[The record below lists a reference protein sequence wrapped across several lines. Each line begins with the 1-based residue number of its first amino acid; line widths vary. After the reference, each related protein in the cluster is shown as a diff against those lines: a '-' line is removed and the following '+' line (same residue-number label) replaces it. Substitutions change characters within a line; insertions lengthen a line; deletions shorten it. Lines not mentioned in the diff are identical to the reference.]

1 MDLKKPHTTAFF
13 VEGMCCADEEFT
25 IRRKLSALEGVDSC
39 AFNLVAQK
47 LTVTH
52 RRDDAEILKALRDV
66 GFQPRLALEG
76 LRARTTKPN
85 RGRLVAVATA
95 GVLTLI
101 GEVLYHLGYPPV
113 VTVPVF
119 LGAVLIGGW
128 RIALKGLKAARTFA
142 FDMNFLMTVAV
153 IGAMTIGEWEE
164 AAAVTFLFAL
174 ALWLESYSMEKTR
187 NAIRSL
193 MELSPTTAWVRRD
206 GREVELPVGEVVIGD
221 HLIIKPG
228 ERIPLDG
235 AVVGG
240 SSYVNQ
246 APITG
251 ESIPVEKRIGDPVYA
266 GSINERGSLEISVTK
281 LAADTTLARIIH
293 LVEEA
298 QGRRAP
304 SQTFVDRFARVYTP
318 AVIVLALLVAVI
330 PPVFF
335 AQPFAE
341 WFYRALVL
349 LVIACPCALVISTP
363 VTIVSALTNAARN
376 GILVKGGTHLEN
388 AGGLKVIAFD
398 KTGTLTYGLPT
409 VTDVI
414 PVDTLPEKE
423 IVALA
428 ASMESRS
435 EHHLA
440 DAIIRYAEQHGI
452 AYKHI
457 VPHQF
462 ESLTGR
468 GVRAKLDG
476 NVYYIGN
483 HALAEEQ
490 GICSPEVDAR
500 LERLE
505 RDAKTTIILGSER
518 RALGIIAIAD
528 TIRPESRT
536 AIRALHESG
545 INKVVMLTGD
555 NCGTAKSIAE
565 QLGIDEYRAELLPE
579 EKVAAINSLR
589 ERYGKV
595 GMVGDGI
602 NDAPALAA
610 STVGFAMGTVGSD
623 TALETADVALMS
635 DDLSKLS
642 YIILLSRRTL
652 KHIKQNIALS
662 LLIKLAF
669 LALAIPG
676 IATLWM
682 AIAADEGAALLVI
695 FNALRILRMQ
705 DRRANKNTFEW
716 WRVKK

>member
-1 MDLKKPHTTAFF
+1 MDLKKNHTTTFF
-13 VEGMCCADEEFT
+13 IEGMCCADEEFT
-25 IRRKLSALEGVDSC
+25 IRRKLSGLEGVDSC

-52 RRDDAEILKALRDV
+52 RRDDADILKALRDI
-66 GFQPRLALEG
+66 GFKPRLALEG
-76 LRARTTKPN
+76 LTARITRPN

-95 GVLTLI
+95 GVLTLV
-101 GEVLYHLGYPPV
+101 GEVLYHLGSSPI
-113 VTVPVF
+113 VTVPIF
-119 LGAVLIGGW
+119 LGAVILGGW
-128 RIALKGLKAARTFA
+128 RIALKGFRAARTFA

-153 IGAMTIGEWEE
+153 IGAMTIGEWSE

-174 ALWLESYSMEKTR
+174 ALLLESYSMEKAR

-193 MELSPTTAWVRRD
+193 MEVSPSVACVKRD
-206 GREVELPVGEVVIGD
+206 GHEVELPVEKVLIGD

-235 AVVGG
+235 TVVGG

-246 APITG
+246 ALITG

-266 GSINERGSLEISVTK
+266 GSINEKGSLEVRVTK
-281 LAADTTLARIIH
+281 LAGDTTLARIIH

-298 QGRRAP
+298 QARRAP
-304 SQTFVDRFARVYTP
+304 SQTFVERFARVYTP
-318 AVIVLALLVAVI
+318 AVIALAILVAVI

-363 VTIVSALTNAARN
+363 VTIVSGLTNAARN
-376 GILVKGGTHLEN
+376 GILIKGGVHLEN
-388 AGGLKVIAFD
+388 AGALKVIAFD
-398 KTGTLTYGLPT
+398 KTGTLTYGFPT

-414 PVDTLPEKE
+414 PLNTLSEKE
-423 IVALA
+423 IVTFAAAL
-428 ASMESRS
+428 ESRS

-440 DAIIRYAEQHGI
+440 DAVLRYAEQHGI
-452 AYKHI
+452 SYRHL

-468 GVRAKLDG
+468 GVRASLDG
-476 NVYYIGN
+476 KVYYIGN
-483 HALAEEQ
+483 HTLAEEQ
-490 GICSPEVDAR
+490 KICSPEVEEK
-500 LERLE
+500 LQKLQ
-505 RDAKTTIILGSER
+505 RDGKTTIILGSER
-518 RALGIIAIAD
+518 EALGIIAIAD
-528 TIRPESRT
+528 TIRPEARS
-536 AIRALHESG
+536 AIHALHESG
-545 INKVVMLTGD
+545 ISKVVMLTGD
-555 NCGTAKSIAE
+555 NRGTAKSIAE

-579 EKVAAINSLR
+579 KKVEAINLLR

-642 YIILLSRRTL
+642 YTILLSRRTL

-682 AIAADEGAALLVI
+682 AIAADEGATLLVI

-705 DRRANKNTFEW
+705 DRSRIGES
-716 WRVKK
+716 V